1 MLSMGWVVLGHT
13 YLYMNSMA
21 GGGVANQAFD
31 ETIQA
36 RLATILISNGQ
47 FSVDTFFVLSGFLGA
62 YVGLRKLAAMDRVR
76 KKRVFLT
83 PVLMLEPI
91 VLTKTGSGET
101 QEETC

>member
-1 MLSMGWVVLGHT
+1 MCIAGLRVLSMGWVVLGHT

-76 KKRVFLT
+76 KNVILT
-83 PVLMLEPI
+83 PALMVEPI
-91 VLTKTGSGET
+91 VLTKTGSG
-101 QEETC
+101 

>member
-1 MLSMGWVVLGHT
+1 MGWVVLGHT

-83 PVLMLEPI
+83 PVPMIEPI

-101 QEETC
+101 QETF

>member
-1 MLSMGWVVLGHT
+1 MGWVVLGHT

-76 KKRVFLT
+76 KNAFLT
-83 PVLMLEPI
+83 PALMVEPI
-91 VLTKTGSGET
+91 VLTKTGSG
-101 QEETC
+101 